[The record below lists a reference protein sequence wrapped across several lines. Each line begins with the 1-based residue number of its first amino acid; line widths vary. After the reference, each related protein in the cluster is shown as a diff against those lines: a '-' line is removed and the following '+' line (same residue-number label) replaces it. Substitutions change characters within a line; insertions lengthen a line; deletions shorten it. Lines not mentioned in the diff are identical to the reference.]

1 MEVNPAIQSYVIEAR
16 DLLAQLESM
25 LLDLE
30 QQPTPEAVDSVFRA
44 LHTLKGGGGMF
55 GFPAL
60 SAFVH
65 HFEDAFDL
73 VRMGK
78 IAVTRQLLDAALA
91 GRDHIIA
98 LLDAGGDP
106 VRSDEL
112 ANSEH
117 ASSILA
123 HLAAAACNAPAAPRP
138 VDRTWHIHFRPAAK
152 ALAHGMRP
160 DLLLEELGT
169 LGRCEV
175 TCQPAGLPHLADL
188 DPLTS
193 HLAWQIDLV
202 TNQGRA
208 AIEAVFIFAED
219 AELSIEEIAPPEE
232 AAPPEVKSAPSGPA
246 PRAGAPAQR
255 SPSGNPETV
264 RVPAPKLDAI
274 LDQLGELVIAQARL
288 NQISA
293 RFGDSTLDGLV
304 EEFHRL
310 IGGLRDTT
318 LAIRML
324 PIETVFG
331 KFRRVVR
338 DLSVELGKDVILETE
353 GGETEIDKNVLDRLS
368 EPLVHM
374 IRNSVDHG
382 IENQNDRV
390 AAGKPTWGT
399 IRLAACQDA
408 GEILITIED
417 DGKGLDL
424 DRIRAKAIER
434 GLLAPDAT
442 PTEAQLCE
450 MIFAPGFSTA
460 EAVSS
465 VSGRG
470 VGMDAVMTTIT
481 ALRGSVEVISRKD
494 EGTLISL
501 RLPLTLAII
510 DGLLV
515 ELAGDIFVV
524 PLIAVDECVEFDM
537 VELTRDSGR
546 SMLAIRDHMVPFV
559 DLADVFNFPPGTA
572 SRRRVVIVRAEG
584 TRMGLVVDD
593 ILGQHQTVI
602 KPMSPFHSELTDFA
616 GSTILGDGAVA
627 LILDITSLLRRLNS
641 TAASALAA

>member
-1 MEVNPAIQSYVIEAR
+1 MQENPAIQSYVVEAR
-16 DLLAQLESM
+16 DLLAQLETM

-30 QQPTPEAVDSVFRA
+30 LAPLPESVDSVFRA
-44 LHTLKGGGGMF
+44 LHTLKGGGAMF

-78 IAVTRQLLDAALA
+78 ISVTRPLLDAALA

-98 LLDAGGDP
+98 LLEAGGDP
-106 VRSDEL
+106 ARTEAL
-112 ANSEH
+112 TRAPE
-117 ASSILA
+117 AAAILQ
-123 HLAAAACNAPAAPRP
+123 HLAAAAGSAPVPPPPTAHLWRIA
-138 VDRTWHIHFRPAAK
+138 FRPAAH
-152 ALAHGMRP
+152 ALLHGMRP
-160 DLLLEELGT
+160 DLLLDELAT
-169 LGRCEV
+169 LGPMRV
-175 TCQPAGLPHLADL
+175 TCQPRDLPALQAL
-188 DPLTS
+188 DPVQS
-193 HLAWQIDLV
+193 HLGWEVELQ
-202 TNQGRA
+202 TPQGRG

-219 AELSIEEIAPPEE
+219 ADLTIDDITPEPEIPVA
-232 AAPPEVKSAPSGPA
+232 GPA
-246 PRAGAPAQR
+246 EPQAAKPGHRATNG
-255 SPSGNPETV
+255 PETV

-288 NQISA
+288 NQVA
-293 RFGDSTLDGLV
+293 TRFGDATLDGLV
-304 EEFHRL
+304 EEFQRL

-338 DLSVELGKDVILETE
+338 DLSVELGKDVMLETE

-382 IENQNDRV
+382 IEQAADRV
-390 AAGKPTWGT
+390 AAGKPPQGLV
-399 IRLAACQDA
+399 RLAACQDA

-417 DGKGLDL
+417 DGKGLDHE
-424 DRIRAKAIER
+424 RIRMKAIER
-434 GLLAPDAT
+434 GILAPDAT
-442 PTEAQLCE
+442 PTDSQLAE
-450 MIFAPGFSTA
+450 LIFAPGFSTA
-460 EAVSS
+460 EKVSS

-470 VGMDAVMTTIT
+470 VGMDAVMTTIN
-481 ALRGSVEVISRKD
+481 ALRGSVEVMSRKG

-515 ELAGDIFVV
+515 ELGGDIFVM
-524 PLIAVDECVEFDM
+524 PLIAVDECVEFDLD
-537 VELTRDSGR
+537 ELQRDSGR
-546 SMLAIRDHMVPFV
+546 SMLAIRDEMVPFV
-559 DLADVFNFPPGTA
+559 DLGALFAMPPSTA
-572 SRRRVVIVRAEG
+572 ARRRVVIVRAEG
-584 TRMGLVVDD
+584 QRMGLVVDD

-602 KPMSPFHSELTDFA
+602 KPMSPFHAGLTDFA
-616 GSTILGDGAVA
+616 GSTILGDGTVA
-627 LILDITSLLRRLNS
+627 LILDITSLLRGLMNGP
-641 TAASALAA
+641 AQALAA

>member
-1 MEVNPAIQSYVIEAR
+1 MEANPAIQSYIVEAR
-16 DLLAQLESM
+16 DLLAQLETM

-30 QQPTPEAVDSVFRA
+30 QQPTLEAVDSVFRA

-60 SAFVH
+60 AAFVH

-78 IAVTRQLLDAALA
+78 IAVTRPLLDAALA

-106 VRSDEL
+106 QRSEVL
-112 ANSEH
+112 VNSPG
-117 ASSILA
+117 AAQILA
-123 HLAAAACNAPAAPRP
+123 HLAAAGGSAPAPPAPTERIWK
-138 VDRTWHIHFRPAAK
+138 VSFKPAAN
-152 ALAHGMRP
+152 ALMHGMRP
-160 DLLLEELGT
+160 DLLLEELAS
-169 LGRCEV
+169 LGPIEV
-175 TCQPAGLPHLADL
+175 QCRADGLPGLEEL
-188 DPLTS
+188 DPTQN
-193 HLAWQIDLV
+193 HLAWDV
-202 TNQGRA
+202 TLRSTQGRA

-219 AELSIEEIAPPEE
+219 ADLAIEDIT
-232 AAPPEVKSAPSGPA
+232 PEVSATPQAAKVAATPATASAPRNAPASGP
-246 PRAGAPAQR
+246 G
-255 SPSGNPETV
+255 PETV

-288 NQISA
+288 DQVAA

-304 EEFHRL
+304 EEFQRL
-310 IGGLRDTT
+310 IGGLRETT

-338 DLSVELGKDVILETE
+338 DLSVELGKDVLLETE

-382 IENQNDRV
+382 IESAADRV
-390 AAGKPTWGT
+390 AAGKPEQGLV
-399 IRLAACQDA
+399 RLSASQDA

-417 DGKGLDL
+417 DGKGLDHE
-424 DRIRAKAIER
+424 RIRLKAVER
-434 GLLAPDAT
+434 GILAADAN
-442 PTEAQLCE
+442 PSERELAEL
-450 MIFAPGFSTA
+450 IFAPGFSTA
-460 EAVSS
+460 EKVSN

-470 VGMDAVMTTIT
+470 VGMDAVMTTIN
-481 ALRGSVEVISRKD
+481 ALRGSVEVRSRKG

-515 ELAGDIFVV
+515 QLAGDMYVI
-524 PLIAVDECVEFDM
+524 PLISVDECVEFDLN
-537 VELTRDSGR
+537 ELDRESGR
-546 SMLAIRDHMVPFV
+546 TMLGIRNEMVPFA
-559 DLADVFNFPPGTA
+559 DLNQIFQKPPSEIT
-572 SRRRVVIVRAEG
+572 RRRVVIVRADG
-584 TRMGLVVDD
+584 QRVGLVVDD

-602 KPMSPFHSELTDFA
+602 KPMSAFHADLAQFA
-616 GSTILGDGAVA
+616 GATILGDGTVA
-627 LILDITSLLRRLNS
+627 LILDITSLLRGLAQGQ
-641 TAASALAA
+641 TPALAA

>member
-1 MEVNPAIQSYVIEAR
+1 MQVNPAVQSYVIEAR
-16 DLLAQLESM
+16 DLLAQLETM

-30 QQPTPEAVDSVFRA
+30 QAAPPEAVDSVFRA

-78 IAVTRQLLDAALA
+78 ISVTRPLLDAALA
-91 GRDHIIA
+91 GRDHVIA

-106 VRSDEL
+106 ERTDAL
-112 ANSEH
+112 ANSPE
-117 ASSILA
+117 AASILSQ
-123 HLAAAACNAPAAPRP
+123 LARAANLAPPPVAPAERGWM
-138 VDRTWHIHFRPAAK
+138 VHFRPAAN
-152 ALAHGMRP
+152 ALMHGMRP
-160 DLLLEELGT
+160 DLLLEELAS
-169 LGRCEV
+169 LGQCEV
-175 TCQPAGLPHLADL
+175 KCLAQGLAPLATL
-188 DPLTS
+188 DPTQS
-193 HLAWQIDLV
+193 HLGWDV
-202 TNQGRA
+202 TLHTTQGRA

-219 AELSIEEIAPPEE
+219 AELTITEIAPPEVE
-232 AAPPEVKSAPSGPA
+232 TKAEGPAQVRSTAPS
-246 PRAGAPAQR
+246 RAQH
-255 SPSGNPETV
+255 NPETV
-264 RVPAPKLDAI
+264 RVPSLKLDAI

-288 NQISA
+288 NQIAS

-304 EEFHRL
+304 EEFQRL

-338 DLSVELGKDVILETE
+338 DLSVELGKEVILETE

-382 IENQNDRV
+382 IESTAERV
-390 AAGKPTWGT
+390 AAGKPAQGLV
-399 IRLAACQDA
+399 RLAACQDA

-417 DGKGLDL
+417 DGKGLDHE
-424 DRIRAKAIER
+424 RIRQKAIER
-434 GLLAPDAT
+434 GILAPEAT
-442 PTEAQLCE
+442 PTESQLAE
-450 MIFAPGFSTA
+450 LIFAPGFSTA
-460 EAVSS
+460 EKVSS

-470 VGMDAVMTTIT
+470 VGMDAVMTTIS
-481 ALRGSVEVISRKD
+481 ALRGSVEVMSRKG

-515 ELAGDIFVV
+515 QLGGDIFVM
-524 PLIAVDECVEFDM
+524 PLIAVDECVEFDLT
-537 VELTRDSGR
+537 ELKRDSGR
-546 SMLAIRDHMVPFV
+546 TMLAIRDEMVPFV
-559 DLADVFNFPPGTA
+559 DLAHVFGVPVDGVA
-572 SRRRVVIVRAEG
+572 RRRVVIVRAEG
-584 TRMGLVVDD
+584 QRMGLVVDD

-602 KPMSPFHSELTDFA
+602 KPMSPFHADLADFA
-616 GSTILGDGAVA
+616 GATILGDGTVA
-627 LILDITSLLRRLNS
+627 LILDTTSLLRRLLDS
-641 TAASALAA
+641 PSQALAA

>member
-1 MEVNPAIQSYVIEAR
+1 MLEAR
-16 DLLAQLESM
+16 DLLAQLETM

-30 QQPTPEAVDSVFRA
+30 EKATPEAVDSVFRA

-78 IAVTRQLLDAALA
+78 IAVTRPLLDAALA

-98 LLDAGGDP
+98 LLEAGGDP
-106 VRSDEL
+106 DRTEAL
-112 ANSEH
+112 AKSPQ
-117 ASSILA
+117 ADSILA
-123 HLAAAACNAPAAPRP
+123 HLAAAANNAPTPP
-138 VDRTWHIHFRPAAK
+138 PLLEKTWAIHFRPSAK
-152 ALAHGMRP
+152 ALMHGMRP
-160 DLLLEELGT
+160 DLLLDEMAT
-169 LGRCEV
+169 LGHCDI
-175 TCQPAGLPHLADL
+175 TCRAQGIPSLADL
-188 DPLTS
+188 DPTQS
-193 HLAWQIDLV
+193 HLAWDV
-202 TNQGRA
+202 TLRTTQGRG
-208 AIEAVFIFAED
+208 AIEGVFIFAED
-219 AELSIEEIAPPEE
+219 AELVIEEVIAPQVEE
-232 AAPPEVKSAPSGPA
+232 KQAGPMQPRPTAAKTQQNS
-246 PRAGAPAQR
+246 
-255 SPSGNPETV
+255 PETV

-288 NQISA
+288 DQIAA

-304 EEFHRL
+304 EEFQRL

-331 KFRRVVR
+331 KFRRFVR

-382 IENQNDRV
+382 LESEAERI
-390 AAGKPTWGT
+390 AAGKPAQGMV
-399 IRLAACQDA
+399 RLSACQDA

-417 DGKGLDL
+417 DGKGLDHE
-424 DRIRAKAIER
+424 RIRQKAIER
-434 GLLAPDAT
+434 GILAPDAT
-442 PTEAQLCE
+442 PTENQLAE
-450 MIFAPGFSTA
+450 LIFAPGFSTA
-460 EAVSS
+460 EKVSN

-481 ALRGSVEVISRKD
+481 ALRGSVEVMSRKG

-515 ELAGDIFVV
+515 QLGGDIYVM
-524 PLIAVDECVEFDM
+524 PLIAVDECVEFDLT
-537 VELTRDSGR
+537 ELKRDSGR
-546 SMLAIRDHMVPFV
+546 TMLAIRDEMVPFV
-559 DLADVFNFPPGTA
+559 DLAQVFGVSTEGVT
-572 SRRRVVIVRAEG
+572 RRRVVIVRAEG
-584 TRMGLVVDD
+584 QRMGLVVDD

-602 KPMSPFHSELTDFA
+602 KPMSPFHAALTDFA
-616 GSTILGDGAVA
+616 GSTILGDGTVA
-627 LILDITSLLRRLNS
+627 LILDITSLLRGLLNGS
-641 TAASALAA
+641 SHALAA

>member
-16 DLLAQLESM
+16 DLLAQLETM

-30 QQPTPEAVDSVFRA
+30 VSATPESVDSVFRA

-78 IAVTRQLLDAALA
+78 IAVTRPLLDAALA

-98 LLDAGGDP
+98 LLEAGGDP
-106 VRSDEL
+106 ERSDAL
-112 ANSEH
+112 AKSPE
-117 ASSILA
+117 AASILA
-123 HLAAAACNAPAAPRP
+123 HLSAAANSSPMPP
-138 VDRTWHIHFRPAAK
+138 PPTERTWHIHFRPAAK
-152 ALAHGMRP
+152 AMMHGMRP
-160 DLLLEELGT
+160 DLLLDELAS
-169 LGRCEV
+169 LGAVEIH
-175 TCQPAGLPHLADL
+175 CQAQGLPSLADL
-188 DPLTS
+188 DPTQSLLS
-193 HLAWQIDLV
+193 WDV
-202 TNQGRA
+202 TLHTTQGRA
-208 AIEAVFIFAED
+208 AVESVFIFAED
-219 AELSIEEIAPPEE
+219 AELTIEEVIEPE
-232 AAPPEVKSAPSGPA
+232 AEVEEKQAGPTQA
-246 PRAGAPAQR
+246 R
-255 SPSGNPETV
+255 SPTAKSPQNSPETV

-288 NQISA
+288 NQIAA

-304 EEFHRL
+304 EEFQRL

-382 IENQNDRV
+382 IESEAERI
-390 AAGKPTWGT
+390 AAGKPAQGLV
-399 IRLAACQDA
+399 RLSACQDA

-417 DGKGLDL
+417 DGKGLDHE
-424 DRIRAKAIER
+424 RIRQKAIER
-434 GLLAPDAT
+434 GILSPDAT
-442 PTEAQLCE
+442 PTENQLAE
-450 MIFAPGFSTA
+450 LIFAPGFSTA
-460 EAVSS
+460 EKVSN

-481 ALRGSVEVISRKD
+481 ALRGSVEVMSRKG

-515 ELAGDIFVV
+515 QLGGDIFVM
-524 PLIAVDECVEFDM
+524 PLIAVDECVEFDLT
-537 VELTRDSGR
+537 ELRRDSGR
-546 SMLAIRDHMVPFV
+546 TMLAIRDEMVPFV
-559 DLADVFNFPPGTA
+559 DLADLFNVSTDGVT
-572 SRRRVVIVRAEG
+572 RRRVVIVRAEG
-584 TRMGLVVDD
+584 QRMGLVVDD

-602 KPMSPFHSELTDFA
+602 KPMSPFHAALSDFA
-616 GSTILGDGAVA
+616 GSTILGDGTVA
-627 LILDITSLLRRLNS
+627 LILDITSLLRGLLNGQ
-641 TAASALAA
+641 TQALAA